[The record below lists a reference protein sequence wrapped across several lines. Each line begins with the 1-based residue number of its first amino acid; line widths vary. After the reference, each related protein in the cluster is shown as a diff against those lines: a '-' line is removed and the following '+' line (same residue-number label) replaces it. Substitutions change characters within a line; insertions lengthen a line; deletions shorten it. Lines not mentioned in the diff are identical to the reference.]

1 MNAGNIGQPEP
12 PIQPEDDFDSGGW
25 VTLEDVEPVADGTFE
40 VADEEWEDDEAAAA
54 AAAALAQAEFGVD
67 LAAMEE
73 PELTA
78 ALPLVAVIGRPN
90 VGKSTLVNRI
100 LGRREAVVQDVPG
113 VTRDRVLYE
122 AEWAGRDFLLL
133 DTGGWSEDAAGFS
146 QLVAAQ
152 AERAIADCDAVLL
165 VVDATVGAT
174 DTEEAVVRLI
184 RRAGKPV
191 VLAATKV
198 DDERGEADAA
208 MLWSLG
214 LGEPF
219 AVSGLHGR
227 GTGDLL
233 DAILAA
239 LPETGSGRARTMGP
253 RRVALLGKPNVGK
266 SSLLN
271 KLAGEARAVVSA
283 IAGTTVDPVD
293 EVVRLRDR
301 DWLFVDTA
309 GIRRRI
315 KEASGHEY
323 YASLR
328 THAALEKAE
337 VAVVLLDGSEPL
349 SEQDLRIT
357 SMVVEAGRALVLA
370 INKWDLVDE
379 ERRRYLEREI
389 ARDMG
394 PVDWAPR
401 VNVSALT
408 GRAVDK
414 LVPALDAA
422 LAGWG
427 TRVPTGRLNN
437 FLAELVAAHP
447 HPLRGGKQ
455 PRILFGTQA
464 ATRPPT
470 FVLFTTGFLEAGYR
484 RFVERRLREE
494 FGFVGSPV
502 RINLRIREK
511 RGRR

>member
-1 MNAGNIGQPEP
+1 M
-12 PIQPEDDFDSGGW
+12 DDK
-25 VTLEDVEPVADGTFE
+25 
-40 VADEEWEDDEAAAA
+40 
-54 AAAALAQAEFGVD
+54 AAALAAADLARAEFGLD
-67 LAAMEE
+67 LDELSESE
-73 PELTA
+73 PDLS
-78 ALPLVAVIGRPN
+78 LPIVAVIGRPN

-113 VTRDRVLYE
+113 VTRDRVLYQ
-122 AEWAGRDFLLL
+122 AEWAGQDFLLL
-133 DTGGWSEDAAGFS
+133 DTGGWSEAAAGFA

-152 AERAIADCDAVLL
+152 AERAISDSDVILL
-165 VVDATVGAT
+165 VVDAQVGAT
-174 DTEEAVVRLI
+174 DTEQAVIKLI
-184 RRAGKPV
+184 RRSGKPV

-208 MLWSLG
+208 LLWSLG
-214 LGEPF
+214 LGEPYP
-219 AVSGLHGR
+219 VSGLHGR
-227 GTGDLL
+227 GSGDLL

-239 LPETGSGRARTMGP
+239 LPAEGSGQARAQGP

-271 KLAGEARAVVSA
+271 KLAKQDRAVVSEV
-283 IAGTTVDPVD
+283 AGTTVDPVD
-293 EVVRLRDR
+293 EIITLRER
-301 DWLFVDTA
+301 EWLFVDTA
-309 GIRRRI
+309 GIRRRVRVS
-315 KEASGHEY
+315 SGHEY

-337 VAVVLLDGSEPL
+337 VAVVLVDGSEPL

-357 SMVVEAGRALVLA
+357 AMVVEAGRALVLA

-379 ERRRYLEREI
+379 ERRRYLEKEFS
-389 ARDMG
+389 RDFA
-394 PVDWAPR
+394 PVVWAPR

-408 GRAVDK
+408 GRSVDK

-422 LAGWG
+422 LAGWE
-427 TRVPTGRLNN
+427 TRVPTGRLNA

-494 FGFVGSPV
+494 FGFVGTPV

-511 RGRR
+511 RSRR